1 VGVSTYNSMV
11 LPQLLM
17 KNVETLASRSNR
29 LLAGHDDGADEDDQ
43 EDFKRLTRDEAQV
56 LRAELPQISVWW
68 LMAAQVAVGLL
79 IALGLWLAYGN
90 KGLFWSALYGA
101 AVVVAQAVMMAA
113 GMARLSNVNANVT
126 AFNFM
131 FWELLKIGVALA
143 MMASATRIV
152 PGLSWLAMLATML
165 VCMKMNWLAL
175 LWQGRVKTTRS

>member
-1 VGVSTYNSMV
+1 MV

-17 KNVETLASRSNR
+17 KNVDTPASRPDG

-43 EDFKRLTRDEAQV
+43 EDFKRLTREEAQA
-56 LRAELPQISVWW
+56 LRAELPQISVCG
-68 LMAAQVAVGLL
+68 LIASQAAVGLL
-79 IALGLWLAYGN
+79 IALGLRFAFGDM
-90 KGLFWSALYGA
+90 GLFWSALYGA
-101 AVVVAQAVMMAA
+101 ATVVAQAVMMAV

-152 PGLSWLAMLATML
+152 PNLSWLAMLVTMV

-175 LWQGRVKTTRS
+175 LWQGRVNTTRS

>member
-1 VGVSTYNSMV
+1 MV

-17 KNVETLASRSNR
+17 KNVDKPASRPNR
-29 LLAGHDDGADEDDQ
+29 LLAGRDDHADEDGQD
-43 EDFKRLTRDEAQV
+43 DFKRLTREEAQA

-68 LMAAQVAVGLL
+68 LIASQAAVGLL
-79 IALGLWLAYGN
+79 IALGLRLVFGDMR
-90 KGLFWSALYGA
+90 LFWSALYGA
-101 AVVVAQAVMMAA
+101 ATVLAQAVMMAI

-152 PGLSWLAMLATML
+152 PDLSWLAMLVTMV

-175 LWQGRVKTTRS
+175 LWQGRVNTTRS

>member
-1 VGVSTYNSMV
+1 MV

-17 KNVETLASRSNR
+17 KNVDKPASRPNR
-29 LLAGHDDGADEDDQ
+29 LLAGRDDSAGEDDQ
-43 EDFKRLTRDEAQV
+43 EDFKRLTREEAQ
-56 LRAELPQISVWW
+56 AVWW
-68 LMAAQVAVGLL
+68 LIASQAAVWLL
-79 IALGLWLAYGN
+79 IALGLRLVFGDMR
-90 KGLFWSALYGA
+90 LFWSALYGA
-101 AVVVAQAVMMAA
+101 ATVLAQAVMMAI

-152 PGLSWLAMLATML
+152 PDLSWLAMLVTMV

-175 LWQGRVKTTRS
+175 LWQGRVNTTRS